1 MRGIIIEQSKRNII
15 MSDSN
20 SMAENIFSNMVGK
33 KVVVRS
39 INAGVFFGTL
49 DAVTA
54 DGCSCE
60 LSGVRKLWYWEGAA
74 AVEELAENGTSLP
87 EKCKFTVKVGS
98 MAIVGICQIIPATDR
113 AAESIEGVGEWKA

>member
-1 MRGIIIEQSKRNII
+1 MQ
-15 MSDSN
+15 
-20 SMAENIFSNMVGK
+20 ENIFSNMVGK

-60 LSGVRKLWYWEGAA
+60 LSGARKLWYWEGAA
-74 AVEELAENGTSLP
+74 AVEELAVNGTSLP
-87 EKCKFTVKVGS
+87 EKCKFTVKVDS
-98 MAIVGICQIIPATDR
+98 IAIVGICQIIPATDR
-113 AAESIEGVGEWKA
+113 AAASIEGVSEWKA